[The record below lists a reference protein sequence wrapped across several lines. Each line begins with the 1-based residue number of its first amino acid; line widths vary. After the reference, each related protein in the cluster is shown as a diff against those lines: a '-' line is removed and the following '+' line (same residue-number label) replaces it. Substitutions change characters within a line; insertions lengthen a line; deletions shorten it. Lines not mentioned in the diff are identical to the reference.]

1 MVTGNAEPPAAS
13 LSIVI
18 PTLHAAATLAVTLD
32 SLSTERTGLTA
43 EIIVTDGGSRDAT
56 LELAEARGARIVR
69 GPAGRGAQLAAG
81 AAAAVHE
88 WLLFV
93 HADTRLE
100 AGWAEAAAN
109 FVGDPRNRATAG
121 VFRFAL
127 DARSAAARRLE
138 RAVAWRYRALGIPY
152 GDQGLLIHRAFL
164 AQIGGIRPL
173 PIMEDVD
180 LVRRIGRA
188 RLTLL
193 PCAAVTSAARF
204 ERAGYSWRSLRNLFC
219 LALYFLGLPPR
230 LIVRIYG

>member
-1 MVTGNAEPPAAS
+1 MLRSSLRRPGARASFAVRPGAAHSSRPAPPRPFMS
-13 LSIVI
+13 GYCSSMPI
-18 PTLHAAATLAVTLD
+18 
-32 SLSTERTGLTA
+32 R
-43 EIIVTDGGSRDAT
+43 GSRP
-56 LELAEARGARIVR
+56 G
-69 GPAGRGAQLAAG
+69 G
-81 AAAAVHE
+81 
-88 WLLFV
+88 
-93 HADTRLE
+93 
-100 AGWAEAAAN
+100 AEAAAN